1 MPRTGLCIGN
11 WVPVELVQEAARLA
25 EARGYDT
32 FWMTE
37 SSTGIGKD
45 APSQLVAAALAT
57 TDIRLGTAVLPIY
70 TRTPTLLAQVA
81 TSMDEISEGR
91 FVLGLGSSHGPNML
105 AHHGVAHER
114 PFQRM
119 RECVAIL
126 RDALGTGVAS
136 FEGEIFSIPSLELLR
151 PRPGRR
157 VPLYLAA
164 LAPKMTN
171 FAATAADGVILN
183 MTAPEHLGEVVPWM
197 RDAAAQAG
205 RDPDSFDVACLV
217 LASADGARAEEVCS
231 LQIAFYLRM
240 PFYQNHLKRG
250 GFAPEV
256 DAILKGLERG
266 GVEEG
271 AGSVS
276 ARMLDSLAL
285 AGSPGRWDERLQRY
299 RDAGVDLPCPFFF
312 QQEGDLRT
320 PLLEGIAALGG

>member
-11 WVPVELVQEAARLA
+11 WVPVDLVQEAAKLA

-32 FWMTE
+32 LWMTE

-45 APSQLVAAALAT
+45 APSQLAAAALAT
-57 TDIRLGTAVLPIY
+57 TEIRLGTAVLPIY

-81 TSMDEISEGR
+81 TSMDEVSQGR
-91 FVLGLGSSHGPNML
+91 FLLGLGTSHGPNML
-105 AHHGVAHER
+105 AHHGVAHQR

-126 RDALGTGVAS
+126 REALGTGEAS
-136 FEGEIFSIPSLELLR
+136 FQGDIFNIPNLKLLR
-151 PRPGRR
+151 PRPEGH
-157 VPLYLAA
+157 VPIYLAA
-164 LAPKMTN
+164 LAPKMTE
-171 FAATAADGVILN
+171 FAAGEADGVILN
-183 MTAPEHLGEVVPWM
+183 MSTPEHLGDVVPRM
-197 RDAAAQAG
+197 RETAARAG

-240 PFYQNHLKRG
+240 PFYQSHLRRG
-250 GFAPEV
+250 EFAPEV

-271 AGSVS
+271 ARSVS

-285 AGSPGRWDERLQRY
+285 AGNLDRWEARLQRY
-299 RDAGVDLPCPFFF
+299 RDVGVDLPCPFFF
-312 QQEGDLRT
+312 QQEGDLRA